1 MKRIYIEKFFSSPF
15 AVRIS
20 LMKQGQIE
28 NEQQL
33 EEIAFVKKVAN
44 IGLSIISLEKT
55 PIYLNAFEISNVYG
69 DMVDITSQFKDY
81 YKSQLRQN
89 TFRLFGGANIFGNPV
104 GFIGTVGSGF
114 KDFYYEP
121 ASGF

>member
-1 MKRIYIEKFFSSPF
+1 MQRITEEEFSQSRIESSDLRDYNGDNEEEEEDDEEIELVKREYGVKRIYIEKFFSSPF

-69 DMVDITSQFKDY
+69 DMVDITS
-81 YKSQLRQN
+81 
-89 TFRLFGGANIFGNPV
+89 
-104 GFIGTVGSGF
+104 
-114 KDFYYEP
+114 
-121 ASGF
+121 